1 MMFVMSLK
9 TTAPRMLVSAAVV
22 VALLALVVGLSFCP
36 KTASVA
42 IVAEAE
48 EQRVAFLLGLGYEV
62 AVPGEVRE
70 VLVPAQSDET
80 FAEYNRLQQ
89 TAGMDLTPLMG
100 KRVKCWS
107 YTVTNFPGTE
117 TVQAHILVYRGRIVG
132 GDISST
138 RLEGLRQGLVAM
150 SPVETERTETDGKTG

>member
-1 MMFVMSLK
+1 MFVMSLK
-9 TTAPRMLVSAAVV
+9 TTAPRMLVSVAVV
-22 VALLALVVGLSFCP
+22 AALLAVAVGLSFCP
-36 KTASVA
+36 KAASAAV
-42 IVAEAE
+42 VAEAE

-70 VLVPAQSDET
+70 VLIPAESDT
-80 FAEYNRLQQ
+80 AFAEYNRLQQ
-89 TAGMDLTPLMG
+89 AAGTDLTPLMG

-117 TVQAHILVYRGRIVG
+117 TVQAHILVYRGRVVG

-138 RLEGLRQGLVAM
+138 RPEGLRQGLVAM
-150 SPVETERTETDGKTG
+150 PPAETERTETDGKTG